1 MVRGV
6 LLALLFVC
14 SITVPVPLVAE
25 DEGQER
31 PAAQGP
37 ADAAPEPGLVD
48 SLGDPLPPGARLRM
62 GTLRFRPPG
71 NVADLALAPDE
82 ATVVTVGRQLIA
94 WDTATG
100 KERWR
105 AKSEFD
111 YSAGGYGWRTLA
123 FLPDGSRF
131 CVPART
137 GLTIWETAT
146 GRHEDVT
153 IQKPEEQSGEA
164 QPFRSIDIRPDGKQ
178 VVLGSAAGL
187 VVCDLQGMVS
197 FRISNAIQPAE
208 AGDNDRLAFV
218 GSYTTARYSPDGRL
232 LAAVFSEKPQEIR
245 LCDSESG
252 NVVRTIPLT
261 AKLVRLAFSPDG
273 TRIAATERDNAVRL
287 YDVESAKLL
296 WSHVVQLDNIY
307 ENYTSAIAWSPD
319 GKQLAAGAT
328 DYRIYL
334 FDSET
339 GDETGRLAGH
349 VWYPWTLAFTAD
361 SRRLYS
367 SGWDSAI
374 RRWDVREQRQLP
386 LPVGVRG
393 SDVAT
398 ASPDGRT
405 LAYADDG
412 GTVRLISEADGVE
425 QRVLSLPEARYSQLL
440 FSPDG
445 TQLAGGGT
453 FRDQVHLAVWDVESG
468 AVRHRW
474 DWPKGRDP
482 HSQVESLSFSPDG
495 TRLAAAVFRQDAGY
509 AWDLTRDQQIARL
522 EHKLIYG
529 LSFARDGK
537 TLATAGWDSKV
548 RFWNVETG
556 ETEGELAVGDKE
568 RGADLRMYAV
578 RYAPAGDLFA
588 TAHLDGTVRIWRVE
602 DLSVRSS
609 FRVEGRFIYGAISF
623 SPDGLWLA
631 TGAMNGRVDL
641 WDPLTGKRVQKAG
654 RHGQYVHMVGF
665 GRDSRTLVTSGSDG
679 LGYLWDVRPA
689 NVPGDA
695 EPARLWNDLASDDPA
710 TAWRAMWAF
719 SERPREAAG
728 FLSAKMQPVRMLV
741 DPDRIPRD
749 APPEE
754 IERQK
759 RLQKLLVDKEEKV
772 ELALVA
778 RRALSVLAQLDDPE
792 ALRTLELLASENP
805 ESELSQL
812 AAAAI
817 KRAGPMK

>member
-1 MVRGV
+1 MERGA
-6 LLALLFVC
+6 LLAFLFVC
-14 SITVPVPLVAE
+14 SNSVPAPLAAE
-25 DEGQER
+25 DNGPVR
-31 PAAQGP
+31 PAAQRP
-37 ADAAPEPGLVD
+37 AGAAQEPGLVD
-48 SLGDPLPPGARLRM
+48 ALGDPLPPGARLRM

-71 NVADLALAPDE
+71 NVADLALAPNE
-82 ATVVTVGRQLIA
+82 STVVTVGGQLIA
-94 WDTATG
+94 WDTTTG

-105 AKSEFD
+105 ANPQFD
-111 YSAGGYGWRTLA
+111 YPGAGYGLRALA

-131 CVPART
+131 CVPTRN

-146 GRHEDVT
+146 GRQKVVT
-153 IQKPEEQSGEA
+153 IRGLDAGFAA
-164 QPFRSIDIRPDGKQ
+164 QPFRSIDVRPDAKH
-178 VVLGSAAGL
+178 VALGSAAGI
-187 VVCDLQGMVS
+187 VVCDLQGVVS
-197 FRISNAIQPAE
+197 FKISNTVGLAE
-208 AGDNDRLAFV
+208 VGGNDRLAFV
-218 GSYTTARYSPDGRL
+218 GSYATARYSPDGRL
-232 LAAVFSEKPQEIR
+232 LAAVVSEKSQEIR

-252 NVVRTIPLT
+252 NVIRTIPLT

-273 TRIAATERDNAVRL
+273 KRIACTERDNAVRA
-287 YDVESAKLL
+287 YDVESGKPA

-307 ENYTSAIAWSPD
+307 ENYTSAIAFSPD
-319 GKQLAAGAT
+319 GKRIAVGAT
-328 DYRIYL
+328 DNRIYL
-334 FDSET
+334 LDSET

-374 RRWDVREQRQLP
+374 RRWDVREKLQLP

-412 GTVRLISEADGVE
+412 GTVHLISAGDGGE
-425 QRVLSLPEARYSQLL
+425 QRILTLPETAYSQLL

-474 DWPKGRDP
+474 DWPKGRDQ

-495 TRLAAAVFRQDAGY
+495 RRLAAAVFRQDAGY
-509 AWDLTRDQQIARL
+509 AWDLENDQQIARL

-529 LSFARDGK
+529 LSFAPDGK

-556 ETEGELAVGDKE
+556 ESERELAVAEKE
-568 RGADLRMYAV
+568 RGNDLRMYAV
-578 RYAPAGDLFA
+578 RYAPAGDLIA
-588 TAHLDGTVRIWRVE
+588 TAHLDGTVRVWRVE
-602 DLSVRSS
+602 DFSVRSS
-609 FRVEGRFIYGAISF
+609 FKVEGRFIYGAISF

-631 TGAMNGRVDL
+631 TGAMNGSVDL
-641 WDPLTGKRVQKAG
+641 WDPLTGNRVQEAG

-679 LGYLWDVRPA
+679 LGYLWGLRPA
-689 NVPGDA
+689 NVPVDA
-695 EPARLWNDLASDDPA
+695 EPAQLWIDLASDDPA

-719 SERPREAAG
+719 TERPREAAG
-728 FLSAKMQPVRMLV
+728 FLSAKMGPVRTLV

-749 APPEE
+749 AAPEDV
-754 IERQK
+754 ERQK

-772 ELALVA
+772 ELAIVA
-778 RRALSVLAQLDDPE
+778 RRALSVLGQLDDPE
-792 ALRTLELLASENP
+792 ALRTLQSLASENP
-805 ESELSQL
+805 ESELGRL
-812 AAAAI
+812 AAAA
-817 KRAGPMK
+817 MKQAAPRK